1 MSSHFFDS
9 DVKIAGAKPSETVKQ
24 NLQKGAKQEELLS
37 PELCSK
43 AAELGKIIATE
54 YCNAGEQFLDAT
66 GDSADAELLL
76 QRQLLLS
83 FTVTVGFERF
93 CSQAVAGYA
102 QKSFLDELSKISHT
116 LYQNSTD
123 TGAFSFYYLAYR
135 HYNEVERRMGQT
147 FAMLCSHDGDPIYQE
162 LGEALYC
169 WFSSLIEEKCKA
181 LGLAQ

>member
-1 MSSHFFDS
+1 MSSNFLDR
-9 DVKIAGAKPSETVKQ
+9 DVKIVGEKPSQTVKQ
-24 NLQKGAKQEELLS
+24 NLQSPSKQEEVLP
-37 PELCSK
+37 PELQQK
-43 AAELGKIIATE
+43 AEQLGKTVAVE

-66 GDSADAELLL
+66 GESADAELLL

-83 FTVTVGFERF
+83 FTVTVSFERF

-102 QKSFLDELSKISHT
+102 QKSFLDELCKISRT

-135 HYNEVERRMGQT
+135 HYNEIERRIGQT

-169 WFSSLIEEKCKA
+169 WFSSLIEEKCKE
-181 LGLAQ
+181 LQLA